1 MGDNFKTYRRPK
13 WDDTF
18 LVETVMRNEGWQSL
32 IEYLCL
38 TRCISTDTLKAM
50 RITLPWR
57 RFGGTEQRC
66 IAFNYFETDEN
77 GRQHLINAKYRTIDK
92 QFQLEGGAELIPY
105 NIDAIKG
112 QRVCYITEG
121 EFDCLSMIECGYT
134 ASISVPNGVA
144 AKSDGSV
151 NLEWLDR
158 FVESHFDDKETI
170 VLALDNDKPGIVLRN
185 ELIRR
190 LDADRCKLV
199 NWPEGCKDVN
209 DVLVKYGQERVRE
222 CVEAAEDIPLV
233 GIQTATDVADAFMS
247 LYEHGDERGAEAGL
261 KGIGREPGLD
271 DLMTFET
278 GRYMVVSG
286 RPGDGKSELVDEIC
300 LRLCVRHDWRIA
312 YFSPE
317 NTPITYHLR
326 KLCEKLTRYRFQPS
340 KQMTPQL
347 VSRCIRWLDRN
358 VCHILPGYG
367 EDGVVSFSPPE
378 SGGVPGGRGGLN
390 KRIPLIRPP
399 LTPPTQEGNMKCL
412 PTQEE
417 NFTLENILQIAH
429 RCVMKRGVRILV
441 IDPLNRID
449 QDMREGMN
457 ELQWYSHVNNTLWH
471 FAHRH
476 KCLVILVAHPRKVD
490 RAKMDNRKRRV
501 EMNDINGSADF
512 GNKADYCLIVDRD
525 DDLGVV
531 TAYVD
536 KVKFKHLGRR
546 GSATL
551 HYDPVSG
558 RYLPCTLHL
567 LPPGISPRPGEQ
579 LIEAPGDRRYAKY
592 VDWSEFQRMWLP
604 EEEGIVENG

>member
-1 MGDNFKTYRRPK
+1 MENYKTYRRPK

-18 LVETVMRNEGWQSL
+18 LVETVMGNSGWMPL

-38 TRCISTDTLKAM
+38 TRCISPATLQAM

-66 IAFNYFETDEN
+66 IAFNYFEE
-77 GRQHLINAKYRTIDK
+77 GRLINAKYRTIDK

-105 NIDAIKG
+105 NIDAIRG

-121 EFDCLSMIECGYT
+121 EFDCLSMIECGYA

-199 NWPEGCKDVN
+199 NWPEGCKDAN
-209 DVLVKYGQERVRE
+209 DVLVKYGQERVRQ

-367 EDGVVSFSPPE
+367 EDGICDASRLSEKVKVKSEKSE
-378 SGGVPGGRGGLN
+378 ADS
-390 KRIPLIRPP
+390 
-399 LTPPTQEGNMKCL
+399 
-412 PTQEE
+412 
-417 NFTLENILQIAH
+417 FTLENILQVAH

-441 IDPLNRID
+441 VDPLNRID
-449 QDMREGMN
+449 QDIREGMN
-457 ELQWYSHVNNTLWH
+457 ELQWYQHVNNTLWH

-525 DDLGVV
+525 DDLQVV

-567 LPPGISPRPGEQ
+567 LPPSIDPRPGEQ
-579 LIEAPGDRRYAKY
+579 LIETPGDRRYAKY
-592 VDWSEFQRMWLP
+592 IDWSELQKMWLP
-604 EEEGIVENG
+604 EEMDGDVSEIF

>member
-18 LVETVMRNEGWQSL
+18 LVETVMGNSGWMPL

-38 TRCISTDTLKAM
+38 TRCISPKTLIDM

-57 RFGGTEQRC
+57 RFEGTEQRC

-121 EFDCLSMIECGYT
+121 EFDCLSLIECGYA

-158 FVESHFDDKETI
+158 FVETHFDDKEAI

-199 NWPEGCKDVN
+199 CWPEGCKDAN
-209 DVLVKYGQERVRE
+209 DVLVKYGTERVKE

-367 EDGVVSFSPPE
+367 EDGICDASRLSEKVKVKSEKSEGE
-378 SGGVPGGRGGLN
+378 S
-390 KRIPLIRPP
+390 
-399 LTPPTQEGNMKCL
+399 
-412 PTQEE
+412 
-417 NFTLENILQIAH
+417 FTLENILQVAH

-457 ELQWYSHVNNTLWH
+457 ELQWYQHVNNTLWH

-525 DDLGVV
+525 DDLQVV

-536 KVKFKHLGRR
+536 KVKFKHLGHR
-546 GSATL
+546 GSVTL

-567 LPPGISPRPGEQ
+567 LPPGISTRPGEQ
-579 LIEAPGDRRYAKY
+579 LIEALGDRRYAKY
-592 VDWSEFQRMWLP
+592 IDWSEFQKMWLP
-604 EEEGIVENG
+604 EEQDGDVPEIF